1 MSRILRRI
9 LPPYARRS
17 SGGVPM
23 KERTIVFVLGG
34 PGAGKGTQCANIVH
48 DYGFAHL
55 SAGDLLR
62 AEMKSGSPN
71 GEMIASMIKD
81 GQIVPSEVTVK
92 LLMDAMDKNGG
103 KKFLI
108 DGFPRNEE
116 NRGSFVRVAR
126 TDCAFVLFFDVPEA
140 VMEKRLIKRGETSGR
155 SDDNIESIRKRFR
168 TFVDSSMPIV
178 EHYERQG
185 KVRRLDGNKDV
196 DAVYADVKAY
206 FDALAITEA

>member
-1 MSRILRRI
+1 M
-9 LPPYARRS
+9 P
-17 SGGVPM
+17 
-23 KERTIVFVLGG
+23 FVASLG
-34 PGAGKGTQCANIVH
+34 Q
-48 DYGFAHL
+48 
-55 SAGDLLR
+55 
-62 AEMKSGSPN
+62 
-71 GEMIASMIKD
+71 
-81 GQIVPSEVTVK
+81 VTVK

-108 DGFPRNEE
+108 DAFPRNEE

-126 TDCAFVLFFDVPEA
+126 TDCAFVLFFDVPEVSQAHLRLRAGAECCIALRLHLTRPLVLQA